1 MDTSNIVRVVEDF
14 GSYVLTTPVTRCD
27 VGIKLLIDDIELPEA
42 YQIDFSNSD
51 KKGQSTTQIGD
62 SSGVEI
68 PFQYI
73 QTGKDIYAFYYYV
86 EEGYGKT
93 VRIYHIPNKYRP
105 DRETVYPEPEQMD
118 IISQAIV
125 ALNRT
130 AERTANDSA
139 AATQA
144 AEGAQIALG
153 SARIAQEFAEQ
164 AARDAQGYRDEAQ
177 EYADAANQSA
187 NAAQQSEDNT
197 LEYSRQSEVNARRAE
212 QAANNAGF
220 MWLEIDARDHLIYTR
235 TDGVDVNF
243 RIDERGHLI
252 REVL

>member
-27 VGIKLLIDDIELPEA
+27 VGIKLLIDDVELPEY
-42 YQIDFSNSD
+42 YQVDFSNSD
-51 KKGQSTTQIGD
+51 KKGQSTTQLGD
-62 SSGVEI
+62 STGVEI
-68 PFQYI
+68 PYQYI
-73 QTGKDIYAFYYYV
+73 QTGKAIYAFYYYV

-105 DRETVYPEPEQMD
+105 DRETVYPEPEQVD
-118 IISQAIV
+118 IISRTIA
-125 ALNRT
+125 ALNIT
-130 AERTANDSA
+130 SERTASDA
-139 AATQA
+139 AVAAQA
-144 AEGAQIALG
+144 AEQSQIALG
-153 SARIAQEFAEQ
+153 SAQLAQEFAEQ
-164 AARDAQGYRDEAQ
+164 AARDAQGY
-177 EYADAANQSA
+177 ADAASQSA
-187 NAAQQSEDNT
+187 NIAQQSEGNT

>member
-62 SSGVEI
+62 STGVEI
-68 PFQYI
+68 PVQYI
-73 QTGKDIYAFYYYV
+73 QTGKAIYAFYYYV

-105 DRETVYPEPEQMD
+105 DRETVEPEQEQLTVID
-118 IISQAIV
+118 QAIV
-125 ALNRT
+125 ALNNAVSQTSENVESTNRD
-130 AERTANDSA
+130 AER
-139 AATQA
+139 
-144 AEGAQIALG
+144 AEIA
-153 SARIAQEFAEQ
+153 RDEAES
-164 AARDAQGYRDEAQ
+164 ARDAAVNAKEGTDANVIQAELAAEA
-177 EYADAANQSA
+177 ASQSA